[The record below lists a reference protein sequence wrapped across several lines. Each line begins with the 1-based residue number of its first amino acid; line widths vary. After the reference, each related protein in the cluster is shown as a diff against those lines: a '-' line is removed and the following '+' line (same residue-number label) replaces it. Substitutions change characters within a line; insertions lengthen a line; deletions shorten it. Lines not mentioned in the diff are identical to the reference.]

1 MFMQP
6 TQTWNPELWTYGE
19 TIRTGGDLSGYHVEA
34 TDGGIGKID
43 EATYEA
49 GSSFL
54 VIDTGPWIFGKKVM
68 IPAGFVESVDH
79 DEEKVLVS
87 RTKDEIKD
95 APEYQDGYFNDDDYR
110 SELAVYYAALIVPAP
125 TTLDDGTPTF

>member
-1 MFMQP
+1 MQR
-6 TQTWNPELWTYGE
+6 TETSMVELWTYGE

-43 EATYEA
+43 EATYDA

-68 IPAGFVESVDH
+68 IPAGLVESVDH
-79 DEEKVLVS
+79 DEEKVFVNA
-87 RTKDEIKD
+87 TKDEIKD
-95 APEYQDGYFNDDDYR
+95 APEYQDGYFKDDDYR
-110 SELAVYYAALIVPAP
+110 TELGSYYGGRRGSRTPDDRS
-125 TTLDDGTPTF
+125 TTF

>member
-1 MFMQP
+1 MFMQR
-6 TQTWNPELWTYGE
+6 TETGTVELWTYGD
-19 TIRTGGDLSGYHVEA
+19 TVRTGGDLSGYHVEA

-54 VIDTGPWIFGKKVM
+54 VIDTGPWIFGTKVM

-79 DEEKVLVS
+79 DDQKVFVRS
-87 RTKDEIKD
+87 TKDEIKD
-95 APEYQDGYFNDDDYR
+95 APEFQAGYFKDDDYR
-110 SELAVYYAALIVPAP
+110 AELGSYYGGLSSRPSG
-125 TTLDDGTPTF
+125 DRSPTF

>member
-1 MFMQP
+1 MQP
-6 TQTWNPELWTYGE
+6 QTTIVELWTYGE

-54 VIDTGPWIFGKKVM
+54 VIDTGPWIFGTKVM
-68 IPAGFVESVDH
+68 IPAGLVESVDH
-79 DEEKVLVS
+79 DEQQVFV
-87 RTKDEIKD
+87 RATKDEIKD
-95 APEYQDGYFNDDDYR
+95 APEYNDGLFKDDAYR
-110 SELAVYYAALIVPAP
+110 NELGTYYGGLLGPMGDDRS
-125 TTLDDGTPTF
+125 TTF